1 MNLDK
6 LQQTIEIE
14 FNNPELAENAFV
26 HRSYLNEHP
35 DFELGSNERLEF
47 LGDAVLELL
56 TSERLYHQY
65 PERPEGDLTSFRA
78 ALVCTKSL
86 AEEARRLGLGEHLY
100 LSKGEEESGGRDREY
115 ILANTFEALLG
126 AIYLDS
132 NLETCRQFL
141 RKNIFYKIDGIVKNK
156 KYRDPKSTFQEIT
169 QEELGITPVYRVLNE
184 WGPDHSK
191 HFRMGV
197 FLGEK
202 QAGVGEGDSKQDG
215 EQEAAKNALESWSN
229 VNSETKSQNE

>member
-1 MNLDK
+1 MDLNK

-14 FNNPELAENAFV
+14 FSTSELLENAFV
-26 HRSYLNEHP
+26 HRSYLNEHQN
-35 DFELGSNERLEF
+35 FEMGSNERLEF

-56 TSERLYHQY
+56 TSEELYHKY
-65 PERPEGDLTSFRA
+65 PNRPEGDLTSFRA

-86 AEEARRLGLGEHLY
+86 ASEAGRLNLGEYLY
-100 LSKGEEESGGRDREY
+100 LSRGEEDSGGRHREY